1 MGLFGRK
8 FKASKVAK
16 LAKLAISRISILKNQ
31 YQVRCS
37 LARSDVSQLLHLG
50 RHEDALHRV
59 GSHDIYCPFP
69 PLSQSIQLLIIF
81 NQQVELVIKEQNTV
95 DALAMMEKYCHLLI
109 EKRVLIKTKGECP
122 DELAE
127 AISSLIFA
135 ASRWGEFPELHE
147 VREIFTSRYGNEFAA
162 QCVELRN
169 NCSVQPKG
177 QGKDAICLMILL
189 LIVVSLCVEDET
201 SQISQSTPE
210 VNSENECAE
219 GEEVSEQDTN
229 GAPVIK
235 LEGSRIV

>member
-109 EKRVLIKTKGECP
+109 EKRVLIKTKG
-122 DELAE
+122 
-127 AISSLIFA
+127 
-135 ASRWGEFPELHE
+135 
-147 VREIFTSRYGNEFAA
+147 
-162 QCVELRN
+162 
-169 NCSVQPKG
+169 
-177 QGKDAICLMILL
+177 
-189 LIVVSLCVEDET
+189 
-201 SQISQSTPE
+201 
-210 VNSENECAE
+210 
-219 GEEVSEQDTN
+219 
-229 GAPVIK
+229 
-235 LEGSRIV
+235 

>member
-16 LAKLAISRISILKNQ
+16 LANLAISRISILKNQ
-31 YQVRCS
+31 HQVRCS

-50 RHEDALHRV
+50 RHEDALHR
-59 GSHDIYCPFP
+59 
-69 PLSQSIQLLIIF
+69 
-81 NQQVELVIKEQNTV
+81 VELVIKEQNTV

-122 DELAE
+122 EELAE

-169 NCSVQPKG
+169 NCSVQPKMIPKLSKRHTG
-177 QGKDAICLMILL
+177 SGKRRDMLNDIAADCGIT
-189 LIVVSLCVEDET
+189 LCVEDET

>member
-16 LAKLAISRISILKNQ
+16 LANLAISRISILKNQ
-31 YQVRCS
+31 HQVRCS

-50 RHEDALHRV
+50 RHEDALHR
-59 GSHDIYCPFP
+59 
-69 PLSQSIQLLIIF
+69 
-81 NQQVELVIKEQNTV
+81 VELVIKEQNTV

-147 VREIFTSRYGNEFAA
+147 LREIFTLRYGNEFAA
-162 QCVELRN
+162 QSVELRN
-169 NCSVQPKG
+169 NCSVQPKMIPQLSKRHTG
-177 QGKDAICLMILL
+177 SGKRRDVLNDIAADCGIT
-189 LIVVSLCVEDET
+189 LCVEDET

-229 GAPVIK
+229 VAPVIK